1 MITLLEAQNTLAIL
15 GSQLSNAQ
23 DLLSNMERDPAAYFE
38 DEMKELYDQQL
49 NEIYSEQFD
58 NFPFSLGDP
67 CDWIEENQPTDYRV
81 GFADFECDYTSFAEY
96 EEVQGQ
102 IEELENE
109 ITEIEEEL
117 ALLEEE
123 ENI

>member
-38 DEMKELYDQQL
+38 DEIKAAYNELL
-49 NEIYSEQFD
+49 NETHGEEFEAFS
-58 NFPFSLGDP
+58 FPLGDP

-81 GFADFECDYTSFAEY
+81 
-96 EEVQGQ
+96 
-102 IEELENE
+102 
-109 ITEIEEEL
+109 
-117 ALLEEE
+117 
-123 ENI
+123 